1 MERLTDKDDWHVK
14 VFNDQIVSKWRDE
27 ALTIPDGEL
36 WSLATSGKLQH
47 YSDDGSITVRD
58 DMGVQVLHPLEGIM
72 TETTFDRVGSSFGML
87 DLD

>member
-27 ALTIPDGEL
+27 ALTIADGEL
-36 WSLATSGKLQH
+36 WNLATNGKLQH
-47 YSDDGSITVRD
+47 YNDDGSVTVRD
-58 DMGVQVLHPLEGIM
+58 DIGVQALHPLEGIM
-72 TETTFDRVGSSFGML
+72 TETTFDCVGSSFGML